1 MVKYTYSPE
10 MVDYMF
16 GGLNQ
21 VSEEFR
27 AILAK
32 SISKLPMKI
41 VDWTTE
47 NLLFISS
54 NDDNYASYLPIEILS
69 SKKGLV
75 ILSEILKNQTED
87 IQSSYIAHE
96 IAHTYLG
103 HVSPIMSNLS
113 DRETKNQEEQ
123 ATQLAHKWLG

>member
-1 MVKYTYSPE
+1 MVEYTYSPE
-10 MVDYMF
+10 MVDYIF

-21 VSEEFR
+21 VGEEFQV
-27 AILAK
+27 ILAK
-32 SISKLPMKI
+32 SISKLPMEI

-54 NDDNYASYLPIEILS
+54 NDDNHASYLPIEILL

-75 ILSEILKNQTED
+75 ILSEILKKQTED

-96 IAHTYLG
+96 IAHAYLG
-103 HVSPIMSNLS
+103 HISPIMSNLS
-113 DRETKNQEEQ
+113 NRETKNQEEQ
-123 ATQLAHKWLG
+123 ATKLSHKWLG